1 MRGQQLGFRINQRLP
16 KEHSM
21 NAIPTPA
28 MGFITS
34 TEPLQAKGN
43 GYDYPILVRIEFER
57 QSDDSVQ
64 LISRGGHTGTLI
76 KNARR
81 VNISSHDWDNRP
93 YDPLDSLVLTRWAFS
108 KAGWVLRDDE

>member
-1 MRGQQLGFRINQRLP
+1 
-16 KEHSM
+16 M
-21 NAIPTPA
+21 NAIATPV
-28 MGFITS
+28 MGFITC

-43 GYDYPILVRIEFER
+43 GHDYPILVRIEFER

-76 KNARR
+76 TNARR

-93 YDPLDSLVLTRWAFS
+93 YDPL
-108 KAGWVLRDDE
+108 

>member
-1 MRGQQLGFRINQRLP
+1 
-16 KEHSM
+16 M
-21 NAIPTPA
+21 NAIATPV
-28 MGFITS
+28 MGFITC

-57 QSDDSVQ
+57 QPDDSVQ

-76 KNARR
+76 TNARR

-93 YDPLDSLVLTRWAFS
+93 YDPLDSLVLNRARIPRPAASSSRTR
-108 KAGWVLRDDE
+108 LRSSASTGLPL